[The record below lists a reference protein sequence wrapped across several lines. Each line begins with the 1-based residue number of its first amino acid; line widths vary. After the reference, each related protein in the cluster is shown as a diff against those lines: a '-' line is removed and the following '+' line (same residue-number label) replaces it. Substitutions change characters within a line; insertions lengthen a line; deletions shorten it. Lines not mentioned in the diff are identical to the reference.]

1 MVSMAIISP
10 DGISIALAITKS
22 GSSTTTPW
30 SIFSSKRIL
39 ARGYLWMKHVYHKA
53 NYILS

>member
-1 MVSMAIISP
+1 MESMAIISP

-22 GSSTTTPW
+22 GSSATTPW

-53 NYILS
+53 NYTLS